1 VCTSVHKESVLVH
14 QESVAKP
21 TLEISRRTVATSQS
35 AEADLIVRS
44 KGLAMGEPQ
53 ASMRPHPN
61 RASLVEHQQIP
72 RARKVPEEG
81 SAAQDQEKLVEHIIA
96 LLRRLV
102 SAFSRSSES

>member
-1 VCTSVHKESVLVH
+1 VCTSVHKESVLVR

-21 TLEISRRTVATSQS
+21 TSRRTVATNQS
-35 AEADLIVRS
+35 AEADFLVCS

-53 ASMRPHPN
+53 ASMRPHPD

-81 SAAQDQEKLVEHIIA
+81 SAPQDQEKRIEHIIG

-102 SAFSRSSES
+102 SAFSGSSES